1 LLELEFSTMGL
12 RKELLDMIGEKGFI
26 NPTPIQVKTIPP
38 AMKGND
44 IMGQARTGTGKTAS
58 YGIPILNQLQAGEG
72 TRALVVCPTR
82 ELAVQVRNEIAF
94 LGKRLRI
101 NVQAVY
107 GGQSI
112 EVQTRGLTK
121 KPEILVAT
129 PGRLLDHIRRGNIN
143 LSRIRFLVLD
153 EADEMLDMGFMPDI
167 EQILTQCPLERQT
180 FLFSATLPEE
190 IQDLGRRFM
199 NDPQIILIDD
209 GQITVPIVEQRCY
222 RVQSGRKV
230 QALYN
235 ILDVEKPPVCLVFCR
250 TKKWTDE
257 LAVRLRNRGYVAD
270 ALHGDM
276 SQRERDMVMQRFRNG
291 ELKVLIATDLASRGL
306 DIDLVSHVINFD
318 IPEDPD
324 VYVHRIGRTARAGRT
339 GIALTLVE
347 PSQTRQLRLI
357 EARIGKKIRYY
368 DLPGQE
374 AVIKSQQEILVK
386 RLMKKAENPASRSLD
401 LANRLLADGH
411 NPVNMLAAALELLE
425 SGLELTTEVFSEK
438 EIINS
443 TTNEDYV
450 HVELPVGKAQG
461 MNIRKLVDYITHNTS
476 LDTNSIGEV
485 EVHSRS
491 SYVEIPMQNMEEV
504 YEAVAGMKP
513 VSERISRSRTSPWKK
528 TQKINSR

>member
-1 LLELEFSTMGL
+1 MPELEFSTMGL

-26 NPTPIQVKTIPP
+26 NPTPIQVKTIPLT
-38 AMKGND
+38 MKGND

-58 YGIPILNQLQAGEG
+58 YGIPILNQLQCGEG

-94 LGKRLRI
+94 LGKKLRI

-107 GGQSI
+107 GGQSV
-112 EVQTRGLTK
+112 EVQKRGLAR

-129 PGRLLDHIRRGNIN
+129 PGRLLDHIRRNNIN
-143 LSRIRFLVLD
+143 LSLIRFLVLD
-153 EADEMLDMGFMPDI
+153 EADEMLDMGFLPDI

-199 NDPQIILIDD
+199 NDPKVVLIDD

-230 QALYN
+230 QALCN

-257 LAVRLRNRGYVAD
+257 LAGRLRNRGYTAD

-276 SQRERDMVMQRFRNG
+276 SQRERDMVMQKFRNG
-291 ELKVLIATDLASRGL
+291 ELKVLTATDLAARGL

-357 EARIGKKIRYY
+357 EARIGKKIKYY
-368 DLPGQE
+368 DLPAQE
-374 AVIKSQQEILVK
+374 AVIKSQQEMLAK
-386 RLMKKAENPASRSLD
+386 RLMKKAENPARRSLE
-401 LANRLLADGH
+401 LANRLSAENDPLYL
-411 NPVNMLAAALELLE
+411 LAAALELLE
-425 SGLELTTEVFSEK
+425 SGIDITTVAPERET
-438 EIINS
+438 INVID
-443 TTNEDYV
+443 NENNV

-476 LDTNSIGEV
+476 LDANSIGEV
-485 EVHSRS
+485 EIHSRS
-491 SYVEIPMQNMEEV
+491 SYVEIPIQNMEEV
-504 YEAVAGMKP
+504 YQAIAGMKP
-513 VSERISRSRTSPWKK
+513 VSERISRSRTPQWRK
-528 TQKINSR
+528 TQKIKGR